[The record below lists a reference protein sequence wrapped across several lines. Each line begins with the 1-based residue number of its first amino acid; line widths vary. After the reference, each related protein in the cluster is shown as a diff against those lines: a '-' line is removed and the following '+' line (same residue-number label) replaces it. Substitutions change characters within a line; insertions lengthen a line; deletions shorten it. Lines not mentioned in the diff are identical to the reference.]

1 MERTKTPV
9 LFYTLFYTQHL
20 VFMTYLT
27 LAFAQLLL
35 VKEFSSIK
43 HLAELRCGDKKKKM
57 KQHKSFCWMVVFVPL
72 SFLWLNDISPNLL
85 WPPGSRGQEIERLV
99 TGGQIEKAVYVFVG
113 QSEKRGEKRER
124 RNTSVSAFL
133 PFAPGLGDLWLCVF

>member
-27 LAFAQLLL
+27 LAFAQLL

-43 HLAELRCGDKKKKM
+43 HLAELRCSDKKKK
-57 KQHKSFCWMVVFVPL
+57 
-72 SFLWLNDISPNLL
+72 N
-85 WPPGSRGQEIERLV
+85 E
-99 TGGQIEKAVYVFVG
+99 T
-113 QSEKRGEKRER
+113 
-124 RNTSVSAFL
+124 T
-133 PFAPGLGDLWLCVF
+133 

>member
-27 LAFAQLLL
+27 LAFTQLLL

-43 HLAELRCGDKKKKM
+43 HLAELRCSDKNKKK
-57 KQHKSFCWMVVFVPL
+57 
-72 SFLWLNDISPNLL
+72 
-85 WPPGSRGQEIERLV
+85 
-99 TGGQIEKAVYVFVG
+99 
-113 QSEKRGEKRER
+113 
-124 RNTSVSAFL
+124 
-133 PFAPGLGDLWLCVF
+133 

>member
-43 HLAELRCGDKKKKM
+43 HLAELRCGDKKKK
-57 KQHKSFCWMVVFVPL
+57 
-72 SFLWLNDISPNLL
+72 N
-85 WPPGSRGQEIERLV
+85 E
-99 TGGQIEKAVYVFVG
+99 T
-113 QSEKRGEKRER
+113 
-124 RNTSVSAFL
+124 T
-133 PFAPGLGDLWLCVF
+133 

>member
-27 LAFAQLLL
+27 LAFAQL

-43 HLAELRCGDKKKKM
+43 HLAELRCGDKKKK
-57 KQHKSFCWMVVFVPL
+57 
-72 SFLWLNDISPNLL
+72 N
-85 WPPGSRGQEIERLV
+85 E
-99 TGGQIEKAVYVFVG
+99 T
-113 QSEKRGEKRER
+113 
-124 RNTSVSAFL
+124 T
-133 PFAPGLGDLWLCVF
+133 